1 MSGCAVSKPVP
12 GAEKWPRDG
21 PPLELETAAP
31 VQPRAAQALEGSEN
45 AGKSFEKEVPARHR
59 EAEHDTTGK

>member
-1 MSGCAVSKPVP
+1 MSGCAVSNTVP

-21 PPLELETAAP
+21 PPLGLETAAP
-31 VQPRAAQALEGSEN
+31 CQPRAAQAVEGSEN
-45 AGKSFEKEVPARHR
+45 AGNSLEKEVPARHR